1 MWIAPSSPCC
11 SVFTPVYAG
20 NRGDPPLE
28 WRTGTNE
35 FSRKSAWW
43 TIEKLQ
49 RVVAGYE
56 NTLENWEALYPRV
69 RATWD
74 LVERIEFVQTAQLE
88 KTAMKLW
95 KLGHTRQAL
104 ELVTKYTYI
113 SLHTNF
119 LIARMLLNWAEL
131 NAVA

>member
-1 MWIAPSSPCC
+1 
-11 SVFTPVYAG
+11 
-20 NRGDPPLE
+20 
-28 WRTGTNE
+28 
-35 FSRKSAWW
+35 
-43 TIEKLQ
+43 
-49 RVVAGYE
+49 
-56 NTLENWEALYPRV
+56 LYPRV